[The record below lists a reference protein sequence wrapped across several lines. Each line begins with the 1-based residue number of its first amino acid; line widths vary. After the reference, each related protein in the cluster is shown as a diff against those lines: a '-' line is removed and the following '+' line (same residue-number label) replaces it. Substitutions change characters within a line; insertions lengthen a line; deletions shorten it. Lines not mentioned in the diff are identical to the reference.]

1 MEPNGM
7 EPNEMNNFILNIY
20 IIMSYS
26 QPHWAKNYSASH
38 NVYFDFPPLMT
49 DGRNFAGW
57 QPGNAVNESLR
68 RAENIQTNWD
78 YRRYLTTNADLIMNM
93 NRVDAVNA
101 SGHGSFEVSPYEQE
115 EHRNVPFMYAS
126 VMDTRE
132 PFGYVQSDLKDVYL
146 SRDALQARMVA
157 PEITQEQVLA
167 FQQQQQQLRR

>member
-1 MEPNGM
+1 
-7 EPNEMNNFILNIY
+7 
-20 IIMSYS
+20 MSYS

-49 DGRNFAGW
+49 DGRNFSGW

-78 YRRYLTTNADLIMNM
+78 YRRYLTTNADLIMNI
-93 NRVDAVNA
+93 NRIDAVNA

-115 EHRNVPFMYAS
+115 EHRNVPFMYSS

-167 FQQQQQQLRR
+167 FQQQQQQQQSQQPFRR